1 MRWSNI
7 LLWVFFLNKK
17 SANQT
22 KNPLKN
28 LRKEVLSQ
36 VSFSSVILIPETLC
50 VWVMVIPSLLHC
62 KHFCLLVFFF
72 PFFLS
77 LSQLLL
83 VSVLQCTHTKYIV
96 LSTCFRTE
104 NLNRRQLR
112 TLWVYTHT
120 HVYTQLEAISLCSA
134 TREKRPILP
143 CLFRRRNPKTL
154 LREKCI
160 FSILLFP
167 PSNLTQEKTFNCNH
181 CGTLEQ
187 REQSHRSWYSSE
199 ELHISTYTADIRDLK
214 NRISE
219 ISLKT
224 KSLNAEQN
232 ISL

>member
-50 VWVMVIPSLLHC
+50 VWVMVILSLLHC
-62 KHFCLLVFFF
+62 KHFCLLFFF
-72 PFFLS
+72 SPFFFLS
-77 LSQLLL
+77 PNYFWFQFFSAHTQNTLCFLLASEL
-83 VSVLQCTHTKYIV
+83 KTW
-96 LSTCFRTE
+96 TE
-104 NLNRRQLR
+104 GNWEL
-112 TLWVYTHT
+112 YECIHT

-167 PSNLTQEKTFNCNH
+167 LA
-181 CGTLEQ
+181 
-187 REQSHRSWYSSE
+187 
-199 ELHISTYTADIRDLK
+199 I
-214 NRISE
+214 
-219 ISLKT
+219 
-224 KSLNAEQN
+224 
-232 ISL
+232 